1 MAIGCSILA
10 ELFYKVGD
18 ELNLE
23 KSLIEYKNITL
34 TISEVVKSDNC
45 EKLDELFK
53 QRQAILDNIK
63 QAKYSEEELK
73 EFYLKYNIYELD
85 KELEKEMK
93 FEKEEVLNKI
103 KGNQKRRIAM
113 NGYNNLQNKA
123 VFLSKE
129 F

>member
-1 MAIGCSILA
+1 M
-10 ELFYKVGD
+10 
-18 ELNLE
+18 NLE
-23 KSLIEYKNITL
+23 KSLIEYKKITL
-34 TISEVVKSDNC
+34 TISEIIKSDNC

-53 QRQAILDNIK
+53 QRQTILDNIK
-63 QAKYSEEELK
+63 QTKYSEEELK
-73 EFYLKYNIYELD
+73 DFYLKYNIYELD

-93 FEKEEVLNKI
+93 SEKEELLNKI
-103 KGNQKRRIAM
+103 KENQKRRIAM

>member
-1 MAIGCSILA
+1 MAIGCSILV

-18 ELNLE
+18 EVNLE
-23 KSLIEYKNITL
+23 KSLIEYKKITL
-34 TISEVVKSDNC
+34 TISEIIKSDNC

-53 QRQAILDNIK
+53 QRQTILDNIK
-63 QAKYSEEELK
+63 QTKYSEEELK
-73 EFYLKYNIYELD
+73 DFYLKYNIYELD

-93 FEKEEVLNKI
+93 SEKEELLNKI
-103 KGNQKRRIAM
+103 KENQKRRIAM